1 MGICLIDIQG
11 ASRCHAAGT
20 ARVDR
25 EWKRRSRYWGCV
37 LATVAGWGW
46 TRSRRS
52 GGSGR
57 GVVWGPGGD
66 GVGVFLG
73 RKLERRS
80 LLVETLLTDPSRRA
94 SLTNRLCGVAF
105 LTQPRSLSQISQLS
119 INIGH
124 EPFFFGCCK
133 GDDA

>member
-1 MGICLIDIQG
+1 M
-11 ASRCHAAGT
+11 
-20 ARVDR
+20 
-25 EWKRRSRYWGCV
+25 
-37 LATVAGWGW
+37 
-46 TRSRRS
+46 
-52 GGSGR
+52 
-57 GVVWGPGGD
+57 WGPGGD

-119 INIGH
+119 INICH